1 MRFVLDSSVGFKTLV
16 AETDSVKAQQL
27 YDNYRK
33 GIHELLAPD
42 VFPVEV
48 AHSITR
54 AERQAR
60 ITPAQGARL
69 LTDILN
75 RLPQMYP
82 SLPLFPRAYAISSSA
97 RRDHLTIGKADPL
110 ISVLIEELIADS
122 PVGLLVLAPVGV
134 NLSGDLRQQLVGNVF
149 HGKSSSPQANGLIII
164 KPS

>member
-16 AETDSVKAQQL
+16 AETDSGKAQQL
-27 YDNYRK
+27 YDNCLK

-42 VFPVEV
+42 VFSVEV

-75 RLPQMYP
+75 RLPQMHP
-82 SLPLFPRAYAISSSA
+82 SLPLLPRAYAISSTA
-97 RRDHLTIGKADPL
+97 RIGVYDCLYLALAEREGCEFVTAD
-110 ISVLIEELIADS
+110 DK
-122 PVGLLVLAPVGV
+122 LVKNLRGQFPIIVALASMP
-134 NLSGDLRQQLVGNVF
+134 
-149 HGKSSSPQANGLIII
+149 
-164 KPS
+164 

>member
-16 AETDSVKAQQL
+16 AETDSVKALQL

-33 GIHELLAPD
+33 GIHEFLAPD

-75 RLPQMYP
+75 RLPQMHS
-82 SLPLFPRAYAISSSA
+82 SLPLLPRAYTISSTA
-97 RRDHLTIGKADPL
+97 RIGVYDCLYVALAEREGCQLVTADDKLVKNLQAQFPL
-110 ISVLIEELIADS
+110 IVA
-122 PVGLLVLAPVGV
+122 
-134 NLSGDLRQQLVGNVF
+134 LS
-149 HGKSSSPQANGLIII
+149 SMP
-164 KPS
+164 